1 MFDRNGRIF
10 GVLACAASAGLLV
23 FAAPARADSNAGAFI
38 GGVVTVKVLNNMER
52 RTQAQEAQASH
63 PAPQPVQHAPAKPA
77 KPSKESQLQELDKLA
92 SGGYIT
98 PDEYKA
104 RRKAILDSM

>member
-1 MFDRNGRIF
+1 MFDRNEKF
-10 GVLACAASAGLLV
+10 LSVLACAASAGLLL
-23 FAAPARADSNAGAFI
+23 FSAPARADGAGWFI
-38 GGVVTVKVLNNMER
+38 GGVVTAKVVNNMER
-52 RTQAQEAQASH
+52 RTQAEEAQADR
-63 PAPQPVQHAPAKPA
+63 PPPQPVKQAPAKPA

-104 RRKAILDSM
+104 RRKAILDS